1 MKFLTENAVL
11 FCAHETGHVA
21 NLPSQ
26 GFVTVQGR
34 RVLVA
39 TDPEG
44 RMISGCTNTNPPVG
58 IKPCSK
64 TLRAFAGY
72 SSFIHIANKA
82 VCLDTITG
90 LTDGTPPGAVIY
102 SVRQAGQSFVDGAG

>member
-1 MKFLTENAVL
+1 MKFLTEDTAL
-11 FCAHETGHVA
+11 FCAHETGQVG

-26 GFVTVQGR
+26 DFVTVHGR

-44 RMISGCTNTNPPVG
+44 RRISGCTNTNPPVG

-64 TLRAFAGY
+64 TLRAFEGY
-72 SSFIHIANKA
+72 SSFIHIAGKA
-82 VCLDTITG
+82 VCLDTVTG

-102 SVRQAGQSFVDGAG
+102 SVRNSGQSFVDGAS